1 LRYLSD
7 IGETETKAII
17 TPSQFEKELVFREI
31 RRFEKTGIPVF
42 VIPNPI
48 NLDFFYFKE
57 PKTKLNKKVI
67 GWVGRLEEQKNWNH
81 FLDIASGLS
90 EKRDELLFL
99 IVGGHYADEK
109 IKKKFLSTVKE
120 LNLID
125 CLKWVSYLQ
134 YDRMP
139 GVYSLMGASGG
150 CFVATSTLESFG
162 MTVIEAMACRC
173 PVVASRIG
181 SIEEIIEEGKNGLLF
196 ELNNSRDAVAKIE
209 SLIDNTS
216 EKERLI
222 KSGWVGVTETYSPVR
237 VIDKYIEVLK
247 ELAE

>member
-1 LRYLSD
+1 
-7 IGETETKAII
+7 
-17 TPSQFEKELVFREI
+17 
-31 RRFEKTGIPVF
+31 
-42 VIPNPI
+42 
-48 NLDFFYFKE
+48 
-57 PKTKLNKKVI
+57 
-67 GWVGRLEEQKNWNH
+67 
-81 FLDIASGLS
+81 
-90 EKRDELLFL
+90 
-99 IVGGHYADEK
+99 
-109 IKKKFLSTVKE
+109 
-120 LNLID
+120 
-125 CLKWVSYLQ
+125 
-134 YDRMP
+134 MP